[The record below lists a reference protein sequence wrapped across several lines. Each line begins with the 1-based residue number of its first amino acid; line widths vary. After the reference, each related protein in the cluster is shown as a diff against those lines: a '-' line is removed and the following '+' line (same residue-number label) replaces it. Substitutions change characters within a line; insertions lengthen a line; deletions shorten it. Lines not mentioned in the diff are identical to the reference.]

1 MLLALYV
8 FEGITSPLRT
18 YWYFLSLLLLVTW
31 STWHRTRCQTL
42 TAVYRI
48 LISKS
53 LPGFIFKLLCT
64 VTFACLNCTWRSTL
78 ELNHLKDNCSSF
90 CFQNTAFLLLL
101 YSLLQFPLRFIYWTH
116 SLLMAPVFLMNS
128 ESILLI
134 LHAFLW
140 QFTFPIGF
148 TSVNYWW
155 LPFFTS
161 FSHSVPEL
169 QREETWF
176 KQLYESVSHDSLSYN
191 MQKY

>member
-78 ELNHLKDNCSSF
+78 ERNHLKDNCSSF

-101 YSLLQFPLRFIYWTH
+101 YSLTVSSSFHILDPFSLNGSRFFDEFRVHSINFACIPLAIYLPHRFH
-116 SLLMAPVFLMNS
+116 
-128 ESILLI
+128 
-134 LHAFLW
+134 
-140 QFTFPIGF
+140 
-148 TSVNYWW
+148 
-155 LPFFTS
+155 
-161 FSHSVPEL
+161 
-169 QREETWF
+169 
-176 KQLYESVSHDSLSYN
+176 
-191 MQKY
+191 